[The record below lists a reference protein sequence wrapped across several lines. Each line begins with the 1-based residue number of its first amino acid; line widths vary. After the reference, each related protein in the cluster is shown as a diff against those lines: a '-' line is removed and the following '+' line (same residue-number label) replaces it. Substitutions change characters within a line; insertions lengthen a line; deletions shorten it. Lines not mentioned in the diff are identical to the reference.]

1 MKKNYP
7 PNFTYADFATQF
19 KAEFFDPDEWA
30 DILQRSGAQLSDI
43 LIFFLE
49 NDSLSVIHN

>member
-19 KAEFFDPDEWA
+19 KAEFFDPDAWA
-30 DILQRSGAQLSDI
+30 DILQRSGAQLSFI

-49 NDSLSVIHN
+49 NNSLSVIHN